1 MGCLVMGRLVMGC
14 LVMVCL
20 VMGSLVMERFERE
33 PYFEMLNFVNL
44 CFDLCTVYFTIHT
57 GLTSMLTI
65 LITLINN

>member
-1 MGCLVMGRLVMGC
+1 
-14 LVMVCL
+14 
-20 VMGSLVMERFERE
+20 MGSLVMERFERE